1 MRPIGYCG
9 ATFFQPC
16 FVSFADEQSAI
27 QFVLEDWLITTLLC
41 AAHWKICRC
50 ADVQIVHIVECI
62 LLSTARDC
70 TSLCVHVHMS
80 SITQISSRYSCA
92 STPLVA
98 SAKVLSST
106 SLVKFTICLCVSEC
120 TRHIFSTDLF
130 SLWIFAHVV
139 HLFTV
144 GVNVYATTH
153 FSVSLC
159 NVGNGFKTALTATL
173 LSCKLARDRVRTSR
187 VEVVQKCTPWIFEQP
202 DTLVWVRFYQ
212 LVEVPYTHCNKE
224 HIRDILDIA
233 TCYYVLLPK
242 RYNRVSYSLE
252 ELKSQH
258 FPRWCVVRFQ
268 NNSAPGSWINRQIN
282 MEATHVLPA
291 SSFCN
296 RLVVRRAGFLN
307 NLFWTEFLLKP
318 WSGQSSDI
326 NNPCTSCTC
335 TTCKSSQKPGER
347 RAFLQPG
354 HHSLITTEIDKMFN
368 QTLAQQR
375 SFDYARAGDMCFN
388 LSDIS
393 GRNGS

>member
-1 MRPIGYCG
+1 MFMPQLTLVCHCVTWETRSKLHWLRVCCP
-9 ATFFQPC
+9 A
-16 FVSFADEQSAI
+16 SL
-27 QFVLEDWLITTLLC
+27 LE
-41 AAHWKICRC
+41 
-50 ADVQIVHIVECI
+50 
-62 LLSTARDC
+62 S
-70 TSLCVHVHMS
+70 
-80 SITQISSRYSCA
+80 
-92 STPLVA
+92 
-98 SAKVLSST
+98 
-106 SLVKFTICLCVSEC
+106 
-120 TRHIFSTDLF
+120 
-130 SLWIFAHVV
+130 
-139 HLFTV
+139 
-144 GVNVYATTH
+144 
-153 FSVSLC
+153 
-159 NVGNGFKTALTATL
+159 
-173 LSCKLARDRVRTSR
+173 RVRTSR

-388 LSDIS
+388 LSDKS